1 MIALKVRI
9 AAQAL
14 PGKAGDF
21 RTLGTFVGVRRS
33 PIKGRH
39 LRPRFA
45 TSDIAAQ

>member
-14 PGKAGDF
+14 PREFGDF
-21 RTLGTFVGVRRS
+21 RTLGAFVAVRRS

-39 LRPRFA
+39 LRPHSA
-45 TSDIAAQ
+45 TDNIAVP